1 MIEFLKLLSNR
12 EISII
17 VWLLLTFI
25 FLTASSKVNF
35 GKFLLVLKALFSKKI
50 ISFYIGIGIYLA
62 LIVTLFNRFGVWEF
76 SLYKDFIYWFFTTG
90 MVLFFNVSDLKTN
103 NDFTKIILTSTS
115 STIILEFI
123 VGFYNFSLV
132 WELILVPTLTFISIL
147 AFVAE
152 IKKEDSSYKL
162 VATFLNNFLAI
173 ISFGFLIYGMYQ
185 LINNHNEFFTL
196 NNFKSFLLPPIFT
209 LLFLPFIY
217 YVVIYVKYEHVFGNL
232 RRYKFISH
240 KRKRKIR
247 LAILRYAN
255 INLYRIE
262 RANKIVVFNKKELQ
276 YEIDI
281 KLFLSKHIR

>member
-1 MIEFLKLLSNR
+1 MSL
-12 EISII
+12 
-17 VWLLLTFI
+17 I
-25 FLTASSKVNF
+25 FLLQIINIFTTASSKVKL
-35 GKFLLVLKALFSKKI
+35 GKFKLVIIDLFSKKI

-196 NNFKSFLLPPIFT
+196 NNFKS
-209 LLFLPFIY
+209 
-217 YVVIYVKYEHVFGNL
+217 
-232 RRYKFISH
+232 
-240 KRKRKIR
+240 
-247 LAILRYAN
+247 
-255 INLYRIE
+255 
-262 RANKIVVFNKKELQ
+262 
-276 YEIDI
+276 
-281 KLFLSKHIR
+281 

>member
-90 MVLFFNVSDLKTN
+90 MVLFFNVSYLKTH
-103 NDFTKIILTSTS
+103 NDFNNIIVTSTS
-115 STIILEFI
+115 STSRLEFI
-123 VGFYNFSLV
+123 VGLYIVSLV
-132 WELILVPTLTFISIL
+132 WELILVPTLTFVLIL

-162 VATFLNNFLAI
+162 VATFLHNF
-173 ISFGFLIYGMYQ
+173 
-185 LINNHNEFFTL
+185 
-196 NNFKSFLLPPIFT
+196 
-209 LLFLPFIY
+209 
-217 YVVIYVKYEHVFGNL
+217 
-232 RRYKFISH
+232 
-240 KRKRKIR
+240 
-247 LAILRYAN
+247 
-255 INLYRIE
+255 
-262 RANKIVVFNKKELQ
+262 
-276 YEIDI
+276 
-281 KLFLSKHIR
+281 